1 MYHHFLYHLLN
12 TYTPRR
18 QLPVSAQVPESL
30 FVASEAQSFCEKQ
43 EIHTAVA
50 SCDDKPPF
58 LINIRLTE
66 DTNSFILYWPAWV
79 PLLGGVGTL
88 IIFSIIPYSNS

>member
-30 FVASEAQSFCEKQ
+30 FVASEAQFFAKN
-43 EIHTAVA
+43 
-50 SCDDKPPF
+50 KK
-58 LINIRLTE
+58 
-66 DTNSFILYWPAWV
+66 Y
-79 PLLGGVGTL
+79 
-88 IIFSIIPYSNS
+88 IPQSHPVTTSHLF